1 MSVIGLTVEYRIGS
15 ESGPDSLQRMGVAFE
30 RAGAEVADF
39 GKHVFPLLSPIFEA
53 AETRQFDA
61 QGGGPVAGSWA
72 ELSAVY
78 ADWKE
83 QHYPGQPLLVATG
96 ALREGLTAASSPFGV
111 REWTATNFVFGTAG
125 IEYASFHQSGT
136 SRMPARPPFDLDGQ
150 FESDLQQVARVG
162 VNAAIREAG
171 LEPFIGPISER
182 P

>member
-83 QHYPGQPLLVATG
+83 QHYPGQPLLVALLVLLAHES
-96 ALREGLTAASSPFGV
+96 ALGPAPVDVLGGGDRLEG
-111 REWTATNFVFGTAG
+111 
-125 IEYASFHQSGT
+125 
-136 SRMPARPPFDLDGQ
+136 D
-150 FESDLQQVARVG
+150 
-162 VNAAIREAG
+162 
-171 LEPFIGPISER
+171 
-182 P
+182 